1 MRGGAL
7 FALIS
12 VISDGKAKQLLS
24 ELQKTAA
31 DAQSKI
37 DKALAERRAVDKYKV
52 AECERLQNATLM
64 LPGWIVI
71 LMTTRARSRPITRRL
86 PDKRAAA
93 IGLAVLLYLLRCGT
107 RAV

>member
-52 AECERLQNATLM
+52 AECERLQNERDAHVAGLDRD
-64 LPGWIVI
+64 LNDHQSEI
-71 LMTTRARSRPITRRL
+71 
-86 PDKRAAA
+86 AADHA
-93 IGLAVLLYLLRCGT
+93 EVA
-107 RAV
+107 

>member
-1 MRGGAL
+1 MGLSCSPRMRGGAL

-52 AECERLQNATLM
+52 AECERWQNERDAH
-64 LPGWIVI
+64 V
-71 LMTTRARSRPITRRL
+71 ARLDRDLNDHQSEI
-86 PDKRAAA
+86 AADHA
-93 IGLAVLLYLLRCGT
+93 EVA
-107 RAV
+107 